1 MRHDGLEQEIIS
13 IGQEHEMKATK
24 RDASKQPMRAN
35 STRQSNILFISEVK
49 TLQNIFQPSTV
60 DQKPNAYYLV
70 NFCVKRCINM
80 LLLITIE
87 EGIFCC
93 RSEVDVSRIPKIL

>member
-13 IGQEHEMKATK
+13 IGQEREMKATK

-35 STRQSNILFISEVK
+35 SRQSNILFISEVK

-60 DQKPNAYYLV
+60 DQ
-70 NFCVKRCINM
+70 
-80 LLLITIE
+80 T
-87 EGIFCC
+87 
-93 RSEVDVSRIPKIL
+93 